1 MTEPLSEARRE
12 QEQPEARTASE
23 TPEASP
29 SQPAEA
35 ADEPVRETASEATLE
50 ATSQRPEDKATTG
63 NTTPEAA
70 VRPRQQPARQAAG
83 RAGAARTPWLPPAL
97 ATLLPRLALPAALLA
112 IPIVAA
118 LVLQIWLGRT
128 HVAYDESLRLTDGSM
143 DEVTVLHWSPVDGA
157 LYAGT
162 RSGSAKRI
170 STDGTVDEILS
181 PGDIGLTDTDGAN
194 PVQTFD
200 FLQDE
205 APIAVYQDR
214 RNPGANGLLVAYGAT
229 RLVPGRL
236 SAEGGLFAAVEA
248 NNGSAVVGQ
257 TVGVNSQ
264 AAENGGGAG
273 LRVSDLVAA
282 TRSTSLNIDLTT
294 ANQAAPQQQQQRQQ
308 AQQQQIQQPT
318 DEQTKGENAPL
329 EPPPAYPATSGAPP
343 RYGLSLFRDLKQT
356 TGTLV
361 GEIYG
366 VEDVRALAALP
377 GTDTVIAGDG
387 GGNVF
392 AIDASQ
398 QISGASPETYI
409 RNIGRHRAAIA
420 EIVVAAQPRDGG
432 VLFAT
437 RAEDRTIKVWRYSV
451 SQANQL
457 ISLGDYSTVDV
468 TTPGSTWVR
477 ERAANDGGTWASL
490 FSMSSDGSRI
500 LGQDANGI
508 RLLALDPSG
517 AFAWRSA
524 VAYGGSA
531 ALLPDG
537 KSFVAFNAERQVVEL
552 VTVGSSEAVS
562 APPNLAVAASF
573 TSLPLPIVSF
583 AFDRA
588 GRRFVAVSGDGT
600 ISIQDVATPDQAI
613 TLSQYRDTGIEA
625 AISPD
630 GSLVAVAE
638 TSGQIVIHSAEDGGE
653 LTLLDGPQNLGRLA
667 FDGSGKRL
675 RASTT
680 DTLRIHTYS
689 LRNARSTT
697 YDSGSRADAG
707 REGFLPN
714 GDRFLRRDGEAGYR
728 IIDIDSGAEVGA
740 LEAAANATGWVSSLD
755 GSRIATL
762 GGRGNISLFREEE
775 SPTANGPMPA
785 MADNALRL
793 SADGRAL
800 VVGGRGGELYLARLD
815 GDAGE
820 AGYRLRRLALPAP
833 ALQYE
838 ISPDGASIVTAAADG
853 TVSINDLTTLS
864 ASLSGGQADQPE
876 PVTTTGPTVAE
887 TVEISGHGAPLTA
900 MALSP
905 DGERLATAS
914 IDGRLRVTSIAWTK
928 FMHGFPFAALPSGPE
943 RTKLEPQPLDDSP
956 YALMVEQ
963 GARGGISNPTFR
975 HLIVYNART
984 SLGEALD
991 ARDRAAD
998 AGFPDGRIYR
1008 RQGFFRGVFEF
1019 DTEEAR
1025 NVALP
1030 RVQAAFPGAYARD
1043 LRTWCTY
1050 PVLQRNFFDCENPDA
1065 VGAEPPPAMAN

>member
-1 MTEPLSEARRE
+1 MTEPLSEAPPER
-12 QEQPEARTASE
+12 EQPEARTASE
-23 TPEASP
+23 APEASP

-35 ADEPVRETASEATLE
+35 ADEPTRETASQTTREA
-50 ATSQRPEDKATTG
+50 ASQRPESKATTG
-63 NTTPEAA
+63 GATPEA
-70 VRPRQQPARQAAG
+70 VIRSGQQPPKRPARLAG
-83 RAGAARTPWLPPAL
+83 RARTPWLPPAMR
-97 ATLLPRLALPAALLA
+97 TLLPRLALPAGLLA
-112 IPIVAA
+112 VPVVAA
-118 LVLQIWLGRT
+118 LALQIWLGRT
-128 HVAYDESLRLTDGSM
+128 HIAYDDSLRLADGSM
-143 DEVTVLHWSPVDGA
+143 DEVTTLRWSPVDGS

-162 RSGSAKRI
+162 RTGSAKRI

-181 PGDIGLTDTDGAN
+181 PGDLGLTGTDAAN

-205 APIAVYQDR
+205 GPIAVYQDR
-214 RNPGANGLLVAYGAT
+214 RNPGANGLVVAYGAT
-229 RLVPGRL
+229 RLVPGQFNV
-236 SAEGGLFAAVEA
+236 EGGLFAAVEA

-257 TVGVNSQ
+257 TVGANSQ
-264 AAENGGGAG
+264 AAENGGGGG
-273 LRVSDLVAA
+273 LSVSDLVAA
-282 TRSTSLNIDLTT
+282 TRSTSINSDLTI
-294 ANQAAPQQQQQRQQ
+294 ANQAAPQQQQQQ

-318 DEQTKGENAPL
+318 DEQLKGGNAPL

-343 RYGLSLFRDLKQT
+343 RYGLSLFRDLKQP

-366 VEDVRALAALP
+366 VEDVRAVAALP

-387 GGNVF
+387 DGNVF

-398 QISGASPETYI
+398 QISDASPETYM
-409 RNIGRHRAAIA
+409 RTIGRHGTAIV

-437 RAEDRTIKVWRYSV
+437 RAEDRTIKVWRYSA
-451 SQANQL
+451 SQANQP
-457 ISLGDYSTVDV
+457 IPLGDYSTVDV

-477 ERAANDGGTWASL
+477 QRAANDGGAWAGL

-537 KSFVAFNAERQVVEL
+537 KSFVAFNADRRAVDL
-552 VTVGSSEAVS
+552 VTVGSSEAIS

-573 TSLPLPIVSF
+573 TSLPLPVVNF

-600 ISIQDVATPDQAI
+600 VSIQDVATPDKAI
-613 TLSQYRDTGIEA
+613 TLTQYRDSGIEA

-638 TSGQIVIHSAEDGGE
+638 ASGQIVIHSAEDGSE

-689 LRNARSTT
+689 LRNARRTT
-697 YDSGSRADAG
+697 YDSGSPADAG

-714 GDRFLRRDGEAGYR
+714 GDRYLRRGEAGYR

-800 VVGGRGGELYLARLD
+800 LVGDRGGELYLARLD

-820 AGYRLRRLALPAP
+820 AGYRLRRLTLQDP

-853 TVSINDLTTLS
+853 AVAINDLTT
-864 ASLSGGQADQPE
+864 LSGGQADQPE
-876 PVTTTGPTVAE
+876 PVSTAGPTVAE

-900 MALSP
+900 MALSA

-914 IDGRLRVTSIAWTK
+914 IDGRLRVTSIAWTR
-928 FMHGFPFAALPSGPE
+928 FMHGFPLAALPSGPE
-943 RTKLEPQPLDDSP
+943 GTRLEPQPLDDSP
-956 YALMVEQ
+956 YALMGLGGGN
-963 GARGGISNPTFR
+963 GAASDDRAI
-975 HLIVYNART
+975 IVYNALT
-984 SLGEALD
+984 SLSQAFV
-991 ARDRAAD
+991 ARDQASA
-998 AGFPDGRIYR
+998 AGFPGGQIYR

-1019 DTEEAR
+1019 ATAENRDL
-1025 NVALP
+1025 ALQ
-1030 RVQAAFPGAYARD
+1030 RVQRAFPGAYARD
-1043 LRTWCTY
+1043 LVAWCSY
-1050 PVLQRNFFDCENPDA
+1050 PAPKEDFIDCEDA
-1065 VGAEPPPAMAN
+1065 GATGAEPPPAMAN